1 MEPTYGETLHVPS
14 GGTELRNCG
23 FTTEVHYFFVY
34 QGDEVLS
41 FSGDDDLW
49 VFVDGF
55 LCLDVGGLHPSR
67 DGVMSFDPDPMT
79 QDPRATQRAVVAA
92 CKDRLE
98 VDKVYEVAIFHAERH
113 TGASNFSLTLDGFVT
128 ERSTCD
134 YTCGDGVAT
143 RFEFCDD
150 GDGQNTGEYGHC
162 LPDCSAL
169 GPHCGD
175 GVVDEG
181 FEDCDDGD
189 NLGGASGCNPDCTEG
204 ASCGDGIRQPDLG
217 EECDAGPDNGTPGS
231 ACSETCTVV
240 VQ

>member
-1 MEPTYGETLHVPS
+1 VS
-14 GGTELRNCG
+14 
-23 FTTEVHYFFVY
+23 
-34 QGDEVLS
+34 
-41 FSGDDDLW
+41 
-49 VFVDGF
+49 
-55 LCLDVGGLHPSR
+55 
-67 DGVMSFDPDPMT
+67 
-79 QDPRATQRAVVAA
+79 A

-150 GDGQNTGEYGHC
+150 GVDQNTGEYGHC

-175 GVVDEG
+175 GNVDEG
-181 FEDCDDGD
+181 LEECDDGD
-189 NLGGASGCNPDCTEG
+189 NLGGQNGCNPNCTLG
-204 ASCGDGIRQPDLG
+204 GSCGDGIRQPEFG
-217 EECDAGPDNGTPGS
+217 EGWSKPEPHVGLRRPLVGFLVDGHAADERSFDPDIT
-231 ACSETCTVV
+231 
-240 VQ
+240 